1 MKFRLLGAIA
11 ADGAD
16 GELRLG
22 PEKRRSLLALLLLRR
37 NRAVSVAQLTEALWV
52 DEPPA
57 NARTVVQSHIS
68 RLRALLAEAG
78 ADRHG
83 VGLTTAG
90 DAYTLCLPE
99 GLLDVEQFDALV
111 AAARTEQRSTE
122 VVGALE
128 HALGLWRGPALTGTV
143 PSAPLEAWR
152 QTLEEN
158 RLAAVETL
166 ADHLQ
171 RLGEPARAAELLR
184 AETVAHPLRESLV
197 SALMLALFRAGRQS
211 DAITWYH
218 RTRESLADRLGV
230 DPGRALNAAYERI
243 LRGESATAA
252 EAEAA
257 GADHDAAAAGP
268 APARTGGPARAGGP
282 VRTGGPAG
290 EPVWAPGIP
299 VQRGRLRPTAPA
311 AAPAAPAPAL
321 SAAPAPAPVPAL
333 AKAPDRAAAELP
345 AVDLLPRPPRGFYGR
360 GAELAALGDA
370 LSTGPDGAIALVTGP
385 AGVGKTALALDWAH
399 RHGHRFPDGVLFADL
414 GGFSDRPDRELG
426 DVLAEFLAALGIAHE
441 DLPPTLAGRAA
452 LYRRATT
459 GRRLLVLVDNARE
472 SEQVR
477 PLLPAGADS
486 AALVTSRHRMLGLV
500 ASELARPVPLSV
512 LGPEE
517 SSALLARVLGPA
529 RIAAEPGAARELAAL
544 CDGLPLALRI
554 AAAKAAADPRRGL
567 AAVTEQLRHE
577 QRRLNHLAAEEIS
590 VTSALRISCEQ
601 LPPTA
606 ARLFRALGLHPG
618 PMVDAYT
625 AAALADLEH
634 PDAAQALERL
644 AATHLVTETGAEQ
657 YTLHD
662 LVWLYARQLAA
673 ETSRAEQRTARA
685 RLADQYL
692 YAGLAAAQ
700 CAEPGSK
707 PCCEPPAGSHRPRA
721 VPEFTAVGDALHW
734 LGAHRETLAEVIATA
749 TPERTWRLV
758 LTQWPLIL
766 RRVRDGWVPQLQ
778 LALEAAVEAGDLDGE
793 SQARALLGWVLVSN
807 RRLHEAA
814 ACLAPAAELAARA
827 DNQVGRAIALINLA
841 AVHSELADHAAAGAG
856 LAQALEIALAAD
868 HPHTTA
874 LALLNLA
881 RHHLATGRPRP
892 ALDHAL
898 HGLALS
904 TGTHSDPRRVLL
916 HTTAG
921 EALSALGRHPEARAR
936 LGAALAEAEQVG
948 HDEATAEV
956 LRALARAED
965 AAGHGH
971 AAAAHRLRA
980 DLLSPV

>member
-1 MKFRLLGAIA
+1 MHHSGGYTVKFRLLGAVA

-78 ADRHG
+78 AGRHG

-243 LRGESATAA
+243 LRGE
-252 EAEAA
+252 
-257 GADHDAAAAGP
+257 GAAAAGTDH
-268 APARTGGPARAGGP
+268 AAGPADTA
-282 VRTGGPAG
+282 GPAAA
-290 EPVWAPGIP
+290 PVGVPGIP
-299 VQRGRLRPTAPA
+299 VQRGRLRP
-311 AAPAAPAPAL
+311 AAPAPAV
-321 SAAPAPAPVPAL
+321 PAPAPVLSSATPP

-360 GAELAALGDA
+360 GTELAALGDA

-426 DVLAEFLAALGIAHE
+426 DVLAEFLAALGTAHE

-529 RIAAEPGAARELAAL
+529 RIAAEPEAARELADL

-644 AATHLVTETGAEQ
+644 AATHLVTETDAEQ

-707 PCCEPPAGSHRPRA
+707 PCCEPPAGSHRPRT
-721 VPEFTAVGDALHW
+721 VPEFTAIGDALHW

-793 SQARALLGWVLVSN
+793 SQVRALLGWVLVSN

-881 RHHLATGRPRP
+881 RHHLGTGRPRP

>member
-1 MKFRLLGAIA
+1 MRFRLLGAVA

-16 GELRLG
+16 GALQLG
-22 PEKRRSLLALLLLRR
+22 PEKRRSLLAVLLLRR
-37 NRAVSVAQLTEALWV
+37 NRAVSVAQLTEALWA

-57 NARTVVQSHIS
+57 NARTVVQSHVS
-68 RLRALLAEAG
+68 RLRALLAGAH

-83 VGLTTAG
+83 VRLATAG
-90 DAYTLCLPE
+90 DAYTLHLPE

-111 AAARTEQRSTE
+111 ADARTGQRCAE
-122 VVGALE
+122 AVRALE

-143 PSAPLEAWR
+143 ASTPLEAWR

-158 RLAAVETL
+158 RLAAVEML

-171 RLGEPARAAELLR
+171 RLGEPARAVELLR

-197 SALMLALFRAGRQS
+197 SALMLALFRAGRQC
-211 DAITWYH
+211 DAIDWYH

-243 LRGESATAA
+243 LRGEGGDGGEDGA
-252 EAEAA
+252 EPVAQA
-257 GADHDAAAAGP
+257 DAAVRAV
-268 APARTGGPARAGGP
+268 APASPT
-282 VRTGGPAG
+282 
-290 EPVWAPGIP
+290 IP
-299 VQRGRLRPTAPA
+299 VQRTAVRVCTAVLAAVAQPEPTAASA
-311 AAPAAPAPAL
+311 APPAAP
-321 SAAPAPAPVPAL
+321 PV
-333 AKAPDRAAAELP
+333 
-345 AVDLLPRPPRGFYGR
+345 VDLLPRAPRGFYGR
-360 GAELAALGDA
+360 AAELAALGDA
-370 LSTGPDGAIALVTGP
+370 LRAGPDGAIALVTGP

-399 RHGHRFPDGVLFADL
+399 RHGGRFPDGVLFADL

-426 DVLAEFLAALGIAHE
+426 DVLAEFLIALGTDPA

-459 GRRLLVLVDNARE
+459 GRRLLVVVDNARE

-477 PLLPAGADS
+477 PLLPAGTDS
-486 AALVTSRHRMLGLV
+486 AALVTSRARLLGLV

-517 SSALLARVLGPA
+517 SAALLSRVLGPA
-529 RIAAEPGAARELAAL
+529 RIAAEPEAVRELADL

-567 AAVTEQLRHE
+567 AAVADQLRYE
-577 QRRLNHLAAEEIS
+577 QRRLSRLAAEEIS
-590 VTSALRISCEQ
+590 VTSALRISCDQ

-606 ARLFRALGLHPG
+606 AGLFRALGLHPG
-618 PMVDAYT
+618 PMVDAHT

-634 PDAAQALERL
+634 HAAAEALEQL
-644 AATHLVTETGAEQ
+644 AATHLVTETGAGH

-673 ETSRAEQRTARA
+673 GTGRAEQRAARA

-700 CAEPGSK
+700 CAEPGSR
-707 PCCEPPAGSHRPRA
+707 PCCEPPAGSRRPRA
-721 VPEFTAVGDALHW
+721 LPEFTTAESALRW
-734 LGAHRETLAEVIATA
+734 LGAHRETLAEVIPTA
-749 TPERTWRLV
+749 DPERAWRLV

-778 LALEAAVEAGDLDGE
+778 LALEAATEAGDADGE
-793 SQARALLGWVLVSN
+793 SQVRALLGWVLVSN

-814 ACLAPAAELAARA
+814 ACLTPAAELAARA
-827 DNQVGRAIALINLA
+827 GNQVGRAIALINLA
-841 AVHSELADHAAAGAG
+841 AVHSELADHDAAGVG
-856 LAQALEIALAAD
+856 LARALEIALAAD
-868 HPHTTA
+868 HPHTVA
-874 LALLNLA
+874 LAHQHLA
-881 RHHLATGRPRP
+881 RHHLDTGRPRQ

-898 HGLALS
+898 HGLSLS
-904 TGTHSDPRRVLL
+904 TGERPDPRRVLL
-916 HTTAG
+916 HSAAG
-921 EALSALGRHPEARAR
+921 EAFSGLGRHAEARDR
-936 LGAALAEAEQVG
+936 LGTALTEAERIG
-948 HDEATAEV
+948 HDEATADV

-965 AAGHGH
+965 AAGLVRS
-971 AAAAHRLRA
+971 AAVHRRRA

>member
-1 MKFRLLGAIA
+1 MKFRLLGAVA

-243 LRGESATAA
+243 LRGEGAA
-252 EAEAA
+252 AAAA
-257 GADHDAAAAGP
+257 GADHGGGADHAAGP
-268 APARTGGPARAGGP
+268 ADTAGPAAVP
-282 VRTGGPAG
+282 VG
-290 EPVWAPGIP
+290 VPGIP
-299 VQRGRLRPTAPA
+299 VQRGRLRPTAPG
-311 AAPAAPAPAL
+311 PVAPAPTPVL
-321 SAAPAPAPVPAL
+321 SS
-333 AKAPDRAAAELP
+333 AKAPERAAAELP

-426 DVLAEFLAALGIAHE
+426 DVLAEFLAALGTAHE

-529 RIAAEPGAARELAAL
+529 RIAAEPEAARELADL

-634 PDAAQALERL
+634 PDAAQALEQL
-644 AATHLVTETGAEQ
+644 AATHLVTETDAEQ

-721 VPEFTAVGDALHW
+721 VPEFTTIGDALHW
-734 LGAHRETLAEVIATA
+734 IGAHRETLAEVIATA

-793 SQARALLGWVLVSN
+793 SQVRALLGWVLVSN

-881 RHHLATGRPRP
+881 RHHLGTGRPRP

>member
-1 MKFRLLGAIA
+1 MKFRLLGAVA

-78 ADRHG
+78 AGRHG

-243 LRGESATAA
+243 LRGEGAA
-252 EAEAA
+252 AAAA
-257 GADHDAAAAGP
+257 GADHAAGP
-268 APARTGGPARAGGP
+268 ADTAGPAAAP
-282 VRTGGPAG
+282 VG
-290 EPVWAPGIP
+290 VPGIP
-299 VQRGRLRPTAPA
+299 VQRGRLRP
-311 AAPAAPAPAL
+311 AAPVV
-321 SAAPAPAPVPAL
+321 PAPAPVLSSATPP
-333 AKAPDRAAAELP
+333 AKAPDRDAAELP

-360 GAELAALGDA
+360 GTELAALGDA

-426 DVLAEFLAALGIAHE
+426 DVLAEFLAALGTAHE

-529 RIAAEPGAARELAAL
+529 RIAAEPEAARELADL

-644 AATHLVTETGAEQ
+644 AATHLVTETDAEQ

-707 PCCEPPAGSHRPRA
+707 PCCEPPAGSHRQRT
-721 VPEFTAVGDALHW
+721 VPEFTAIGDALHW

-793 SQARALLGWVLVSN
+793 SQVRALLGWVLVSN

-881 RHHLATGRPRP
+881 RHHLGTGRPRP